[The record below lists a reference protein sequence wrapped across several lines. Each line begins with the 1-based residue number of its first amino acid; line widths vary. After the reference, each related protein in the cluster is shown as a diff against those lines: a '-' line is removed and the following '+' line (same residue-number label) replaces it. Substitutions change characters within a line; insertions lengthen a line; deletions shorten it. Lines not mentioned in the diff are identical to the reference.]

1 MLYVILYFTPRTLEK
16 NKHKMREIVD
26 RHFNDNWIITLYM
39 GVAVDLSAEWSRY
52 KAAKQLLKT
61 HLKSTMSARMS

>member
-1 MLYVILYFTPRTLEK
+1 
-16 NKHKMREIVD
+16 MREIVD

-52 KAAKQLLKT
+52 KAAKQALENTLE
-61 HLKSTMSARMS
+61 